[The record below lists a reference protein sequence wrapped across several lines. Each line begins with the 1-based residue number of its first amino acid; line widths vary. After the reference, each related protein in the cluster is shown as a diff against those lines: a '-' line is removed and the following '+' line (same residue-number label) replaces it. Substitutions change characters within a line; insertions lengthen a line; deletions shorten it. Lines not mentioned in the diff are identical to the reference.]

1 MVFKNR
7 PWGRGTKEHNYRDS
21 YVSRCHDEIHC
32 FIYLPEKLKAQ
43 SKLGRFKS
51 WLQHSGQIWFAER
64 RKHTYFNK
72 LLHPN
77 LSSLLENHSKLV
89 CLITLWGLPNSTWE
103 LPVWDTFYITVNL
116 TVCNFKP
123 ERILHQAQQGQPAV
137 QHCPSGSPHVSAYPE
152 LRGVKRVFSLAKHVF
167 HKPPSV

>member
-1 MVFKNR
+1 MVLKNT
-7 PWGRGTKEHNYRDS
+7 PWGRGTKENNYRDS
-21 YVSRCHDEIHC
+21 YVCRCHDEIHY

-43 SKLGRFKS
+43 SKLGRLKS
-51 WLQHSGQIWFAER
+51 RLQHFVAVTLDKSDLQKGESTLTSIS
-64 RKHTYFNK
+64 YFIQTS
-72 LLHPN
+72 HH
-77 LSSLLENHSKLV
+77 SFLENHSKLV

-152 LRGVKRVFSLAKHVF
+152 LRGVKRCLLAC
-167 HKPPSV
+167 